1 MEARTGLDP
10 LDHSGVVA
18 RTDVKKGGTGATKN
32 RVRLDEAVFLILGVL
47 AIGSWVTLTRWYSLL
62 ENRNNTHFAFEKIPG
77 HFDSPI
83 IRYTALLFVEVSL
96 IYLVGYLLIKSAPR
110 ITLPMKLGMVLMV
123 GGPAIANILIYPVG
137 ALDVFNYMI
146 ELKLTY
152 FYDQN
157 PYLVTFAAY
166 RSDPFALPAFLVNV
180 PLFYGP
186 AWLLLSGVPALFV
199 GFDDFVQLLLAL
211 KVFNLVLLALIAL
224 AIFKYQESE
233 KRGWLGAY
241 AFLANPLVLFEGV
254 GNAHNDVMMTL
265 FLIGALQA
273 LNRRSWLASPLLVVS
288 AMVKFFTASL
298 VPLFAVVMLLGGWG
312 RRKLA
317 VSVLASLTVIAALF
331 APFWADG
338 KMVDGLISGTATSQ
352 EMDHVS
358 ILSLT
363 QQYLWQVR
371 MAEGEDQPWRSAL
384 LDPQRPSAP
393 LSSEDRAPA
402 QRVYTG
408 LFVVCVLLLAWAVR
422 RGWNNESAVV
432 VTLMLF
438 SLLLTNLYAWYLIP
452 LFAVIALRQQGLSMS
467 YLFLA
472 TALGLLYYP
481 MYVYAHF
488 TSGWMKLHVHFFL
501 ALFLTVPMVGF
512 LLLEA
517 VRVAVAR
524 RTRGRRDRE
533 AAVQGAAVGES
544 GRGDGLRA
552 AGGSA

>member
-1 MEARTGLDP
+1 MAARAGVDP
-10 LDHSGVVA
+10 LVHSGVDA
-18 RTDVKKGGTGATKN
+18 RTDVTEGGPGAT
-32 RVRLDEAVFLILGVL
+32 RTRARFEEAVFIILGVL
-47 AIGSWVTLTRWYSLL
+47 ASGSWVTLTRWYSLL

-110 ITLPMKLGMVLMV
+110 ITLPIQLGMVLMV

-186 AWLLLSGVPALFV
+186 AWLLLSGLPALFV

-211 KVFNLVLLALIAL
+211 KVFNLVLLALTAV

-265 FLIGALQA
+265 FLIGALLV
-273 LNRRSWLASPLLVVS
+273 LNRRSWLASPLLVAS
-288 AMVKFFTASL
+288 TMVKFFTASL
-298 VPLFAVVMLLGGWG
+298 VPLFAVVMVLGGWG

-338 KMVDGLISGTATSQ
+338 KMIDGLISGTATSQ

-384 LDPQRPSAP
+384 LDPQRPTAP

-408 LFVVCVLLLAWAVR
+408 LFVVCVLLVAWVVR
-422 RGWNNESAVV
+422 RGWNIESAVV

-533 AAVQGAAVGES
+533 AAVEGAAVGES